1 MGHFYCSNISQHVV
15 KMVYAKGKVTLDEMV
30 ASAMRR
36 RMKIHAAEG
45 SYDNE
50 EMLEQGI
57 EELMLIHVDQGTLE
71 PILENEREREVWF
84 GYRNDEFDWEAD
96 EYQEFRKIKVRFT
109 RGARKR
115 YLTREIPHISYIE
128 H

>member
-15 KMVYAKGKVTLDEMV
+15 KMVYAKGKVSLEEMTH
-30 ASAMRR
+30 SALRR

-57 EELMLIHVDQGTLE
+57 EELMLIHVDQGTIE
-71 PILENEREREVWF
+71 PVFANERERELWF
-84 GYRNDEFDWEAD
+84 GYRNDAFDWEAD
-96 EYQEFRKIKVRFT
+96 EYQEFKKIKVRFT
-109 RGARKR
+109 PGARRR
-115 YLTREIPHISYIE
+115 YLEKKIQHVSYIE